1 MWTIT
6 RIRNPVPAFMRGV
19 TSATIVVLGM
29 AISTATA
36 EAHVMLDIPNGGE
49 ELRVGSVQPIAWH
62 DQVNH
67 GSSVYHLWYS
77 VSGPEGP
84 WLEIASGLPP
94 GSESTHS
101 YEWTV
106 PDSPSQMVRIRVQQ
120 DNSGTDYNDV
130 SNADLA
136 ILSAT
141 AGASVTLEPTQDA
154 TLYEGDGSLANGV
167 GSYLFTGRT
176 ESQNG
181 ALERRALLAF
191 DIAGAV
197 PAGSTI
203 TSVTLELAMSR
214 TIAGEQEVA
223 LHAVLESWTEGPS
236 DAPGQE
242 GGGTEAQSGDV
253 TWVHRTFPDTMWT
266 TTGGSF
272 AAAASASR
280 MIGGIGAY
288 TYGST
293 PQMVVDVQEWLE
305 APGTNFGW
313 ALLMP
318 AAGAGSAKRFDSGD
332 NSTPASR
339 PSLVVSFEESSE
351 ALAADFGVV
360 PQNPMV
366 GEIVSF
372 TDRSSGSPTEW
383 TWDFGD
389 GGSSGE
395 QSPTHVFETA
405 GAFVVS
411 LTVSNDSESD
421 TAQSTVSVLTD
432 EGPELT
438 ELVLIPAAANAP
450 GSGVSFW
457 VTTVDVHNS
466 GPGSATF
473 AFLWFP
479 RNTDNADPERSGSF
493 TLDPGESIR
502 FHNLLGDVFGAD
514 SAFGAAAVVSDSA
527 EIEVM
532 SRTFN
537 QSSNGTF
544 GQSLPGVPSNELIPA
559 GSRARI
565 LFLTENGSFRSNL
578 GLVNGVKFPIVIQWE
593 VFDSGGAF
601 LRAGETE
608 LAAWGNLQVNRLLAD
623 FAPLEAAYADIWTS
637 TTGGGFTCYGSVLDE
652 LSSDPTTVLPR

>member
-1 MWTIT
+1 
-6 RIRNPVPAFMRGV
+6 MRGFI
-19 TSATIVVLGM
+19 SASIIVLGL

-36 EAHVMLDIPNGGE
+36 GAHVMVDIPNGGE
-49 ELRVGSVQPIAWH
+49 ELRVGSVQSIAWH

-67 GSSVYHLWYS
+67 GPAVYNLWYS

-84 WLEIASGLPP
+84 WIGIASGLPP
-94 GSESTHS
+94 GSEDTHS

-120 DNSGTDYNDV
+120 ENSGPNYTDV

-136 ILSAT
+136 ILPVA
-141 AGASVTLEPTQDA
+141 AGATVTLKPSQDA
-154 TLYEGDGSLANGV
+154 TLYQGDGSLANGV
-167 GSYLFTGRT
+167 GSYLFTGKT

-191 DIAGAV
+191 DIVGAV

-203 TSVTLELAMSR
+203 TAVSLELAMSR

-223 LHAVLESWTEGPS
+223 LHLVLESWTEGPS

-242 GGGTEAQSGDV
+242 GGGTDAQNGDV
-253 TWVHRTFPDTMWT
+253 TWVHRTFPDTVWT

-280 MIGGIGAY
+280 LIGGTGSY
-288 TYGST
+288 TYAST
-293 PQMVVDVQEWLE
+293 PQMVADVQGWLE
-305 APGTNFGW
+305 APSTNFGW
-313 ALLMP
+313 ALLMSAP
-318 AAGAGSAKRFDSGD
+318 GAGSAKRFDSGD
-332 NSTPASR
+332 NGISENR
-339 PSLVVSFEESSE
+339 PSLVVSFEEPSE
-351 ALAADFGVV
+351 ALSADFDFV
-360 PQNPMV
+360 PQNPLV
-366 GEIVSF
+366 GEIVTF
-372 TDRSSGSPTEW
+372 TDRSLGSPTEW

-389 GGSSGE
+389 GGGSAE
-395 QSPTHVFETA
+395 QSPTHAFETA
-405 GAFVVS
+405 GDFIVS
-411 LTVSNDSESD
+411 LTVSNDGGSD
-421 TAQSTVSVLTD
+421 TAQNTVSVLTD

-438 ELVLIPAAANAP
+438 ELVFIPAAANAS

-457 VTTVDVHNS
+457 VTTVDVHNP

-479 RNTDNADPERSGSF
+479 RNLDNADPERSGSF
-493 TLDPGESIR
+493 TLDPGESMR

-537 QSSNGTF
+537 QSSDGTF
-544 GQSLPGVPSNELIPA
+544 GQSLPGVPSNELIAA
-559 GSRARI
+559 GNRARI

-593 VFDSGGAF
+593 LFDSSGAF
-601 LRAGETE
+601 LRAGDTE
-608 LAAWGNLQVNRLLAD
+608 LAAWGNLQINRILED
-623 FAPLEAAYADIWTS
+623 FAPLEAAYADVWTT
-637 TTGGGFTCYGSVLDE
+637 TTGGSFTCYGSVLDQQ
-652 LSSDPTTVLPR
+652 SSDPTTILPR